1 MKNLIVVVLSYLL
14 GCVNTGYYFTRIFY
28 KQDIRTI
35 GTNVTGATNVSRI
48 AGNMGFII
56 TFAGDFLK
64 GVVAMVLCQTLK
76 IGDTATLVCIF
87 AVIAGHVFPF
97 QLQFKG
103 GKGLSTALGAVLLH
117 APMIVIYI
125 LAISGVVLVFVK
137 KRTISVL
144 IALFILPLVLLA
156 ADYACETIFLFI
168 ALDAIFLY
176 AFRDNIRNYREKWR
190 H

>member
-1 MKNLIVVVLSYLL
+1 MKSLIAIVLSYLL

-28 KQDIRTI
+28 KQDIRSL

-48 AGNMGFII
+48 AGKKGFAI

-64 GVVAMVLCQTLK
+64 GIVAMVLCRVLQMS
-76 IGDTATLVCIF
+76 DTVSLACIF
-87 AVIAGHVFPF
+87 AVVAGHIFPF

-103 GKGLSTALGAVLLH
+103 GKGLSTALGAVLVH
-117 APMIVIYI
+117 TPMIVVYI
-125 LAISGVVLVFVK
+125 LVLSGIVLVFVR

-144 IALFILPLVLLA
+144 IALFFLPLVLLA
-156 ADYACETIFLFI
+156 ANYAWEYLFLFI
-168 ALDAIFLY
+168 ALDVIFLY
-176 AFRDNIRNYREKWR
+176 AFRDNIRKYSEKLR